1 VELGPDDAVHA
12 CLVQRVV
19 QGGILEDMIL
29 QQVLAEGEQELFTP
43 FGVAAGVDVEDDED
57 EAPNVLHGD
66 GIRMQIKESSGL
78 M

>member
-1 VELGPDDAVHA
+1 
-12 CLVQRVV
+12 
-19 QGGILEDMIL
+19 MIL

-43 FGVAAGVDVEDDED
+43 LGVAAGVDVEDDED

-66 GIRMQIKESSGL
+66 GLSVQIKESSGL